1 MNFYTKQH
9 SFYCGIDLHAKQ
21 MFLCVMSQK
30 GDVLLHRN
38 MPNDSKLFLKLIKPF
53 RSDIVVCSECVFC
66 WYWLADLCH
75 DNSIPFV
82 LGHALYMKAIH
93 GGKAKNDRIDSLKI
107 ARLLRSSMI
116 PQAYVYPKKMR
127 ATRDLMRRRS
137 HFVRFRAD
145 LLAHIQIT
153 NYQYNLPSFE
163 KKVNS
168 KGKRLNLVT
177 HFPDTSVQKSMEANS
192 AVLDQLDKTIRKIEL
207 FIESQVRYHDIY
219 SYRLLRTVPG
229 IGQVLAFSILYEIE
243 RIERFPRVQEFLSYS
258 RLVKCAKESA
268 GKRYGSSGSKIG
280 NVHLKWAFSE
290 AAVLFLK
297 KNEPAKKWLLK
308 KQQKHGKAK
317 ALTILAAKIGRCVY
331 QMLKTQRR
339 FDSMAFFNN

>member
-1 MNFYTKQH
+1 MYVRILN
-9 SFYCGIDLHAKQ
+9 
-21 MFLCVMSQK
+21 QK
-30 GDVLLHRN
+30 GDILIHQN
-38 MPNDSKLFLKLIKPF
+38 MNNDPELFLKLIKPF
-53 RSDIVVCSECVFC
+53 RSDIVVCSECIFS

-82 LGHALYMKAIH
+82 LGHALYMKANN

-116 PQAYVYPKKMR
+116 PQAYVYPKRMR
-127 ATRDLMRRRS
+127 STRDLMRRRS
-137 HFVRFRAD
+137 HFVRTRAD
-145 LLAHIQIT
+145 LLGHIQIT

-163 KKVNS
+163 KKINS
-168 KGKRLNLVT
+168 KGKRLNLVE
-177 HFPDTSVQKSMEANS
+177 HFPDTSVQKSMEASS
-192 AVLDQLDKTIRKIEL
+192 AVLDQLDQTIRKIEL
-207 FIESQVRYHDIY
+207 FIESQVRYHDIH

-229 IGQVLAFSILYEIE
+229 IGQVLAFTIIYEIE

-290 AAVLFLK
+290 VAVLFLK
-297 KNEPAKKWLLK
+297 QNAPAQKWLLK
-308 KQQKHGKAK
+308 KQKKHGKAK
-317 ALTILAAKIGRCVY
+317 ALTILAAKIARCVY
-331 QMLKTQRR
+331 QILKTQKR
-339 FDSMAFFNN
+339 FDSMTFFNN